1 MEQAGN
7 NYSYNA
13 AQAFN
18 QVCAV
23 NGVEGM
29 AYQNHTVMS
38 ASNPGLPP
46 DSFRRQT
53 QFASTR
59 YTQAPS
65 QASSFMKGLGSMF
78 SSIGMVS
85 KIVAMFYPPAAAV
98 SSVAEIASPVLDT
111 LSQEGAPK
119 PVVIT
124 TQQKYNPWVR

>member
-13 AQAFN
+13 AQSFN

-23 NGVEGM
+23 NGVENM
-29 AYQNHTVMS
+29 AYQTRTVMS
-38 ASNPGLPP
+38 SSTPGLPS

-53 QFASTR
+53 QFASSR

-65 QASSFMKGLGSMF
+65 QASTFMKGLGGFF
-78 SSIGMVS
+78 SSIGAVS

-98 SSVAEIASPVLDT
+98 SSVAEIASPVLST
-111 LSQEGAPK
+111 LSQEGQPK